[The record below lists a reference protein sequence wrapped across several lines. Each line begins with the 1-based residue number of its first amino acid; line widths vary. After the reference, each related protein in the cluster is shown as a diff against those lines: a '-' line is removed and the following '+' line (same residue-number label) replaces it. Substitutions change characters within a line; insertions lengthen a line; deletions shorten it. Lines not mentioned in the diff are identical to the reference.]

1 MRVIHLLRKF
11 NPDEWGGTETA
22 IQRLFDG
29 LRGEG
34 VTPVVYCPRVDNC
47 RHEDPLLRS
56 GHSVK
61 KFKAFVPVIGLSQT
75 RRRQL
80 ISVGGNI
87 MSFDLIPSLWFEDD
101 VALIHTHA
109 LGRIGGIARTVARKK
124 NLPFV
129 VTIHGG
135 VFDLPEKIKQ
145 SFNEPVSDGW
155 EWGRLFGFLFQSHR
169 LFVDADAILTCNGNE
184 AAELRQR
191 LPDKRIVVQP
201 HGVPID
207 QYQVD
212 QREQA
217 LEAFPQICGRKV
229 LLSAGRVDPI
239 KNQHWLLEHGRE
251 ILHKYPDTILVLAG
265 PCTDEPY
272 GQKVNRMIEE
282 LGLTDRVLL
291 TGGMPS
297 DDPRLIGL
305 LQQATVLLLPSLSET
320 FGLVL
325 LEAWAAGTPVISS
338 RTSGASALIENG
350 SNGWLFDL
358 NDPPAFHRALEE
370 MLDHPEKAREMASRG
385 FEKVRDVYSVDAT
398 SRQMKRLY
406 EEIVEEKRAVCVT

>member
-169 LFVDADAILTCNGNE
+169 LFVDADAILTCNSNE

-212 QREQA
+212 QRKQA

-406 EEIVEEKRAVCVT
+406 EEIVEEKRAACVT

>member
-29 LRGEG
+29 LREQQ
-34 VTPVVYCPRVDNC
+34 VTPVVYCPRVDRC
-47 RHEDPLLRS
+47 QHEDPLVRS
-56 GHSVK
+56 GHSVQR
-61 KFKAFVPVIGLSQT
+61 FKAFVPVIGLSRT

-87 MSFDLIPSLWFEDD
+87 MSFDLIPSLWLEEDVD
-101 VALIHTHA
+101 LIHTHA
-109 LGRIGGIARTVARKK
+109 LGRIGGIARTVARRR

-135 VFDLPEKIKQ
+135 VFDLPQKIKE
-145 SFNEPVSDGW
+145 SFNAPVSDGW

-169 LFVDADAILTCNGNE
+169 LFIDADAILTCNGNE
-184 AAELRQR
+184 AAQLRQR
-191 LPDKRIVVQP
+191 LPNKRVVVQP
-201 HGVPID
+201 HGVPLD
-207 QYQVD
+207 QYQPD
-212 QREQA
+212 QRAKA
-217 LEAFPQICGRKV
+217 LQAFPQIRGRRV

-239 KNQHWLLEHGRE
+239 KNQYWLLEHGRQ
-251 ILHKYPDTILVLAG
+251 ILRKYPDTMLVFAG

-272 GQKVNRMIEE
+272 GEKVERMIQD
-282 LGLTDRVLL
+282 LGLADRVLL

-297 DDPRLIGL
+297 NDPRLIGL
-305 LQQATVLLLPSLSET
+305 MQLATALLLPSLSET

-325 LEAWAAGTPVISS
+325 LEAWATGTPVISS

-350 SNGWLFDL
+350 QNGWLFDL
-358 NDPPAFHRALEE
+358 DDPAGFHQALEHT
-370 MLDHPEKAREMASRG
+370 LDRPEEAREMARRG
-385 FEKVRDVYSVDAT
+385 FEKVRDTYSVEAT
-398 SRQMKRLY
+398 SRKMKHLY
-406 EEIVEEKRAVCVT
+406 QELIEEKQAACVT

>member
-212 QREQA
+212 QRKQA

-406 EEIVEEKRAVCVT
+406 EEIVEEKRAACVT

>member
-1 MRVIHLLRKF
+1 MRVVHLLRKF

-29 LRGEG
+29 LRDQG
-34 VTPVVYCPRVDNC
+34 VTPVVYCPKVDQC

-56 GHSVK
+56 GHSVQR
-61 KFKAFVPVIGLSQT
+61 FKAFVPVIGLSRT

-87 MSFDLIPSLWFEDD
+87 MSFDLIHSLWLEEE
-101 VALIHTHA
+101 VALIHTHT
-109 LGRIGGIARTVARKK
+109 LGRIGGIARTVARRR

-135 VFDLPEKIKQ
+135 VFDLPQKIKE
-145 SFNEPVSDGW
+145 SFNAPVSDGW

-169 LFVDADAILTCNGNE
+169 LFIDADAILTCNGNE
-184 AAELRQR
+184 AAQLRQR
-191 LPDKRIVVQP
+191 FPNKRVVVQP
-201 HGVPID
+201 HGVPLE
-207 QYQVD
+207 QYQRD
-212 QREQA
+212 QRA
-217 LEAFPQICGRKV
+217 KASDAFPQIRGRRV

-239 KNQHWLLEHGRE
+239 KNQHWVLEHGRE
-251 ILHKYPDTILVLAG
+251 ILRRYPDTILVLAG

-272 GQKVNRMIEE
+272 GEKVNRMIRD
-282 LGLTDRVLL
+282 LGLGDRVLL

-305 LQQATVLLLPSLSET
+305 LQSATALLLPSLSET

-325 LEAWAAGTPVISS
+325 LEAWAAGTPVLSS

-350 SNGWLFDL
+350 TNGWLFDL
-358 NDPPAFHRALEE
+358 DDPGGFHRALEHTLE
-370 MLDHPEKAREMASRG
+370 RAGETREMARRG
-385 FEKVRDVYSVDAT
+385 FEKVRDTYSVEAT

-406 EEIVEEKRAVCVT
+406 QELIEEKEAACVT

>member
-29 LRGEG
+29 LRDQA
-34 VTPVVYCPRVDNC
+34 VTPVVYCPRVENC
-47 RHEDPLLRS
+47 RHDDPLLRS
-56 GHSVK
+56 GHSVQR
-61 KFKAFVPVIGLSQT
+61 FNAFVPVLGMSEA
-75 RRRQL
+75 RKRQL
-80 ISVGGNI
+80 ISVGGNL
-87 MSFDLIPSLWFEDD
+87 MSFDLIPSLLFEQD

-109 LGRIGGIARTVARKK
+109 LGRIGAIARAIARRK
-124 NLPFV
+124 NVPFV

-145 SFNEPVSDGW
+145 SFNAPVSDGW

-184 AAELRQR
+184 ALQLRQR
-191 LPDKRIVVQP
+191 FPDKRIVVQP
-201 HGVPID
+201 HGVPLEL
-207 QYQVD
+207 YQQD
-212 QREQA
+212 RRASA
-217 LEAFPQICGRKV
+217 LEAFPQIRGRKV

-251 ILHKYPDTILVLAG
+251 VLAKHPDTILVLAG

-272 GQKVNRMIEE
+272 GEKVNRLVREY
-282 LGLTDRVLL
+282 GLADRVLL

-325 LEAWAAGTPVISS
+325 LEAWAAGTPVIAS
-338 RTSGASALIENG
+338 RTSGASALIEHGKNG
-350 SNGWLFDL
+350 CLFELD
-358 NDPPAFHRALEE
+358 DPVAFHQALEQT
-370 MLDHPEKAREMASRG
+370 LAHPENARAMAARG
-385 FEKVRDVYSVDAT
+385 FEKVRDTYSVEAT

-406 EEIVEEKRAVCVT
+406 LELIEHKQTLCAT